1 MKTRISLVATLL
13 LAACASAPT
22 APSVM
27 VLPGSG
33 RNFDDFRA
41 DEASCRR
48 YAFEQ
53 TGGSSAQQR
62 GREAAAASAAV
73 GTAVGAVAGA
83 AIGGQQGAAVGAGS
97 GLIVGSAVG
106 IDHAQQAGYGTQRQY
121 DNAYVQCMYAK
132 GHRVPVPAGM
142 ASAYVAPPAS
152 GTLHPP
158 SGNPPPPPPD
168 LRR

>member
-1 MKTRISLVATLL
+1 MKTCISLLPP
-13 LAACASAPT
+13 AALPRACERNDGT
-22 APSVM
+22 SVM
-27 VLPGSG
+27 VLPGGG
-33 RNFDDFRA
+33 RSFDDFRA
-41 DEASCRR
+41 DEASCRATHSNR
-48 YAFEQ
+48 PEAPRH
-53 TGGSSAQQR
+53 SSAAR
-62 GREAAAASAAV
+62 PLPPGRPSAPRSV
-73 GTAVGAVAGA
+73 PLPA

-106 IDHAQQAGYGTQRQY
+106 IDNAQQAGYGTQRQY

-142 ASAYVAPPAS
+142 ASAYVANSPAS
-152 GTLHPP
+152 GTPHPP